1 MPETLPFLNSLLT
14 AVETRW
20 GKKWGKKWGKNA
32 NKRKTDRHKKIQSP
46 LSDWIL
52 WSYLVGTE

>member
-1 MPETLPFLNSLLT
+1 MPKTLPFLNSGLT
-14 AVETRW
+14 AVEIRW
-20 GKKWGKKWGKNA
+20 GKKWGKIVNQ
-32 NKRKTDRHKKIQSP
+32 RKTDGHKKIQSP